1 MGPFFDFA
9 VRFVFNGRVQI
20 FGLHWLDFSIIVIY
34 LVGMLAL
41 GKWASRRTKS
51 ETDFYMAGRKLGKFY
66 QFFLNFGASTN
77 ADQAVAVSREIY
89 RQGIGGMWIQY
100 LVLFLTPFYWFTT
113 AFMRRSRLITLGD
126 YYAERFKSKFLGA
139 AFAVFT
145 LVMAFIGGGV
155 SYMVA
160 GKTIQALTPKPV
172 ESYTA
177 AERQSVEMFQEY
189 QELKKSLDAG
199 LTPDQKARY
208 DELNDRNKHGELHA
222 FISYTDP
229 IVVYLVFAF
238 VVSLYTVMGGFIAA
252 VWTDVVQGFLIV
264 VFSVMLIPLGLAR
277 IGGFAGLHAR
287 VPDFMFNI
295 FGSVTTSEYAWY
307 TILAMILSNLV
318 SIIASAPMMQTAGS
332 AKNEMSARFGMI
344 MGMYFKRFLMIFWAL
359 AGLLAVG
366 LFGGKLHDPDLIW
379 GVMTRELLFPSAV
392 GLMLVG
398 ILAANMSTLSANAVS
413 YGALFIHNIY
423 QPIAPK
429 KSAGHYLAVGKIVLA
444 LTLVGGVGTALFVG
458 NLLYLFQYFISL
470 PAVFG
475 ASIWLGFIWRRLTK
489 WAVIIQI
496 FVCFTILAVIPNVFQ
511 SWNGAR
517 TAPAFLKETK
527 SKTVMIT
534 TGALIEDV
542 DAGRAGRLGQKIRR
556 PYVIEPAA
564 IFYEKVA
571 RINPDDPRSPKIGI
585 GRFNAEIWVTS
596 WFGIDFENF
605 TKAQLMA
612 VRFFFDALF
621 PFVLLFL
628 ISFLTRPAPKPD
640 LNRFFGRIHTSVQPT
655 PEEDERAVQDAYDY
669 PDKFKERKIW
679 PRSNWEIMKPGKW
692 DVIGFGGSWLLVG
705 VIILLLWIMVSI
717 R

>member
-1 MGPFFDFA
+1 
-9 VRFVFNGRVQI
+9 VFNGRVQI
-20 FGLHWLDFSIIVIY
+20 FGLHWLDFSIVIIY
-34 LVGMLAL
+34 LAGMLVL

-51 ETDFYMAGRKLGKFY
+51 EGDFYMAGRRLGKFY

-126 YYAERFKSKFLGA
+126 FYADRFKSKFLGA

-145 LVMAFIGGGV
+145 LVMALIGGGV

-160 GKTIQALTPKPV
+160 GKTIQALTPKPAAI
-172 ESYTA
+172 YTA
-177 AERQSVEMFQEY
+177 AERRSVDMFQEY
-189 QELKKSLDAG
+189 QELKKNLDAG
-199 LTPDQKARY
+199 LMPEQKARY

-222 FISYTDP
+222 FISYTNP
-229 IVVYLVFAF
+229 MAVYLVFAI

-264 VFSVMLIPLGLAR
+264 IFSVMLIPLGLAK

-287 VPDFMFNI
+287 VPDFMFNL

-413 YGALFIHNIY
+413 YGALFIRNIY
-423 QPIAPK
+423 QPLAPR
-429 KSAGHYLAVGKIVLA
+429 KSERHYLALGKIVLA

-496 FVCFTILAVIPNVFQ
+496 FVCFTIMAIIPNVFQ
-511 SWNGAR
+511 SWNWAR
-517 TAPAFLKETK
+517 TNPAFLEETK
-527 SKTVMIT
+527 PKVVMIT
-534 TGALIEDV
+534 TEALKEDV
-542 DAGRAGRLGQKIRR
+542 DAGRAERLGQKIRR
-556 PYVIEPAA
+556 THVIEPAA
-564 IFYEKVA
+564 VFYEKAA
-571 RINPDDPRSPKIGI
+571 RINPDDPHSPKIGI
-585 GRFNAEIWVTS
+585 GRFNAEIWILS
-596 WFGIDFENF
+596 WFGIDFMNF

-612 VRFFFDALF
+612 MRFFFDALF

-628 ISFLTRPAPKPD
+628 ISFLTKPAPKPALD
-640 LNRFFGRIHTSVQPT
+640 RFFGRLHTAVQPT
-655 PEEDERAVQDAYDY
+655 PEEDARAVQDAYAD
-669 PDKFKERKIW
+669 PDKFKSRKIW
-679 PRSNWEIMKPGKW
+679 PRSSWEIMKPGKW
-692 DVIGFGGSWLLVG
+692 DIIGFGGSWLLVG
-705 VIILLLWIMVSI
+705 VIILLLWIMVSL